1 MFSVVEVKTLKAFW
15 KPLIPL
21 LLITSL
27 SEWLS
32 RSGLVPAYLM
42 PAPSQVF
49 QCMQDDPSSFRSAFF
64 ETALSSM
71 SGLFISMVFGLA
83 SALVLSYSKW
93 VREMFYPYALF
104 FQTVPIIAIAP
115 ILVIWLGY
123 GLPTV
128 IASSFIVSVFPV
140 IANSVLGLLGTD
152 PQLLSLFKMMDAT
165 PSQVL
170 FRLRLPFAIPQILGG
185 FQIAGGLSLI
195 GAIVGEFISG
205 SGLGGLVDAARNQQR
220 VDRVFASVLLAA
232 VLGVFFFAFV
242 SLLNR
247 ILLKKRHP

>member
-1 MFSVVEVKTLKAFW
+1 MKNIW

-21 LLITSL
+21 LVVTSIA
-27 SEWLS
+27 EWLS
-32 RSGLVPAYLM
+32 RSGKIPMFLM
-42 PAPSQVF
+42 PAPSQVL
-49 QCMQDDPSSFRSAFF
+49 QCVMDDPESFRKAFF

-71 SGLFISMVFGLA
+71 AGLAMSMVLGLF
-83 SALVLSYSKW
+83 SALILSYSKW

-140 IANSVLGLLGTD
+140 IANSVLGLLSTD
-152 PQLLSLFKMMDAT
+152 TQLLSLFKMIDASPT
-165 PSQVL
+165 QVL
-170 FRLRLPFAIPQILGG
+170 FKLRLPYALPQILGG
-185 FQIAGGLSLI
+185 FQIAGGLAVI

-232 VLGVFFFAFV
+232 FLGILFFSFV

-247 ILLKKRHP
+247 FLLKNRQ

>member
-1 MFSVVEVKTLKAFW
+1 MRMNW

-21 LLITSL
+21 VFSMVI

-32 RSGLVPAYLM
+32 RSGTIPPFLM
-42 PAPSQVF
+42 PAPSQVLR
-49 QCMQDDPSSFRSAFF
+49 CVAEDPNPFWIAFR
-64 ETALSSM
+64 ETLISSM
-71 SGLFISMVFGLA
+71 AGLMISMVAGLGF
-83 SALVLSYSKW
+83 ALILSYSKII
-93 VREMFYPYALF
+93 REMFYPYALF

-140 IANSVLGLLGTD
+140 IANSVLGLMSTD
-152 PQLLSLFKMMDAT
+152 PQLMSLFKMLDAS
-165 PSQVL
+165 PLQIL
-170 FRLRLPFAIPQILGG
+170 FRLRFPFALPQILGG
-185 FQIAGGLSLI
+185 FQIAGGLAVI

-220 VDRVFASVLLAA
+220 VDRVFAAVLLAA
-232 VLGVFFFAFV
+232 FLGILFFSLV
-242 SLLNR
+242 SVLNR
-247 ILLKKRHP
+247 ILLKHRSTQ